1 MNKNLAYRTI
11 AYLKTHYTTNDE
23 TIINKEEIEAID
35 FILDELVQLTN
46 NWNEL
51 EEFVKN
57 KMLYAFKNEFGYY
70 KEVLDKMKKIKEK
83 NK

>member
-1 MNKNLAYRTI
+1 MNKELAYRTI

-35 FILDELVQLTN
+35 FILAEIDQLTN

-51 EEFVKN
+51 EEYLKEQMKLWDRDVY
-57 KMLYAFKNEFGYY
+57 LTY
-70 KEVLDKMKKIKEK
+70 KEILDKMKEIKEK
-83 NK
+83 Q